1 MKNPV
6 IAMKLGGG
14 LGPSRRVRS
23 SPRLRLSPCIVPVR
37 FILLVGERP
46 WPCRSEI
53 PGRAA
58 GISRRGRCAVAEPRT
73 TVGGGFYTIRAV
85 SALLLCLPSP
95 SHDFVTVGWDFGCWG
110 TMVPSP
116 GGLAGVI
123 GRNHSVALGKKNGC
137 SPFDRDEQ

>member
-1 MKNPV
+1 MGPPRPILGSLKAFTTRPLDNKTKNPV

-23 SPRLRLSPCIVPVR
+23 SPRLRLSPCIVPGR

-53 PGRAA
+53 PGRAV

-73 TVGGGFYTIRAV
+73 AVGRGFYTI
-85 SALLLCLPSP
+85 
-95 SHDFVTVGWDFGCWG
+95 T
-110 TMVPSP
+110 
-116 GGLAGVI
+116 GGE
-123 GRNHSVALGKKNGC
+123 C
-137 SPFDRDEQ
+137 SLTLFAIAFS